1 MRLMAQESSTFWTE
15 AFKNHKFLI
24 LRTFIIILSFLFSTN
39 LFSQDSI
46 PERFSLKE
54 SIEIAIRN
62 NINLK
67 RANLQ
72 AETATLNFKGTRS
85 EVLPSLNGRYNYG
98 INNGRSIDPFTND
111 YIDQKLNFSNAGLNL
126 DAQIFNGFELR
137 NSIQRDRNNMRASE
151 AEVKAERQ
159 KLILD
164 VTLAY
169 FQVLNN
175 RDLLELARLRLE
187 STKQQTDRL
196 KTLNEQGQGNP
207 ADYTDI
213 KGQVNNDESMVVDA
227 ENNLYQSKLELAQ
240 LLNVDSDIYIED
252 FQVSPELEK
261 YQLSAEETYEASLKN
276 LATFEARRLR
286 IEAAEEDVAVSR
298 SLFAPNI
305 SFFAQLNTNYSS
317 VARLFNETGTQI
329 VETGQFISV
338 DGVTYPVRT
347 NQSLFAEEK
356 ISYSDQFENNL
367 NSVIGVAV
375 DIPIFNGFRAKR
387 NVQLKKIQLED
398 AELEL
403 ENTKNEF
410 LQAIKRA
417 HKDMKAAYENYFILQ
432 DQVEAY
438 EQSYEV
444 NEIRFTNGVSNIV
457 EYIISK
463 NNLDGARI
471 NLANAK
477 YEYLIRL
484 KVLDYYKG
492 ESI

>member
-1 MRLMAQESSTFWTE
+1 LKTFITILSLLLSIHLYAQE
-15 AFKNHKFLI
+15 NP
-24 LRTFIIILSFLFSTN
+24 
-39 LFSQDSI
+39 
-46 PERFSLKE
+46 PEKLSLKE
-54 SIEIAIRN
+54 CIEIAIRN

-72 AETATLNFKGTRS
+72 EETATLNFNGTRS
-85 EVLPSLNGRYNYG
+85 EVLPRLNGSYNYG

-126 DAQIFNGFELR
+126 DTQIFNGFELR
-137 NSIQRDRNNMRASE
+137 NSIQRDRFNMKASE
-151 AEVKAERQ
+151 AETKAERQ
-159 KLILD
+159 QLILD

-175 RDLLELARLRLE
+175 RDLLELAKLRLE
-187 STKQQTDRL
+187 STRQQTDRL

-213 KGQVNNDESMVVDA
+213 KGQVNNDQTIVVDA

-240 LLNVDSDIYIED
+240 LLNVDSEIYVEE
-252 FQVSPELEK
+252 FQISPELEK

-286 IEAAEEDVAVSR
+286 IEAAEEDIAVSR

-329 VETGQFISV
+329 VETGQFITV
-338 DGVTYPVRT
+338 DDANFPVLT
-347 NQSLFAEEK
+347 NETQFSEEK
-356 ISYSDQFENNL
+356 ISYVDQFENNL
-367 NSVIGVAV
+367 NSVVGIAV

-403 ENTKNEF
+403 ENTKNQF

-417 HKDMKAAYENYFILQ
+417 HNDMEAAYENYFILQ
-432 DQVEAY
+432 DQVKAY

-492 ESI
+492 EV

>member
-1 MRLMAQESSTFWTE
+1 M
-15 AFKNHKFLI
+15 K
-24 LRTFIIILSFLFSTN
+24 TFIIILSL
-39 LFSQDSI
+39 LLSI
-46 PERFSLKE
+46 HLCAQENPPEKLSLKE
-54 SIEIAIRN
+54 CIEIAIRN

-72 AETATLNFKGTRS
+72 EETATLNFKETRS
-85 EVLPSLNGRYNYG
+85 EVLPRLNGSYNYG

-126 DAQIFNGFELR
+126 DTQIFNGFELR
-137 NSIQRDRNNMRASE
+137 NSIQRDRFNMKASE
-151 AEVKAERQ
+151 AETKAERQ
-159 KLILD
+159 QLILD

-175 RDLLELARLRLE
+175 RDLLELAKLRLE
-187 STKQQTDRL
+187 STRQQTDRL
-196 KTLNEQGQGNP
+196 QTLNEQGQGNP

-213 KGQVNNDESMVVDA
+213 KGQVNNDQTIVVDA

-240 LLNVDSDIYIED
+240 LLNVDSEIYVEE
-252 FQVSPELEK
+252 FQISPELEK
-261 YQLSAEETYEASLKN
+261 YQLSAKETYEASLKY

-286 IEAAEEDVAVSR
+286 IEAAEEDIAVSR
-298 SLFAPNI
+298 SLLAPNI
-305 SFFAQLNTNYSS
+305 SLFAQLNTNYSS

-329 VETGQFISV
+329 IETGQFITV
-338 DGVTYPVRT
+338 DDANFPVRT
-347 NQSLFAEEK
+347 NQSQFSEEK
-356 ISYSDQFENNL
+356 ISYTDQFENNL
-367 NSVIGVAV
+367 NSVVGIAV

-403 ENTKNEF
+403 ENTKNQF

-417 HKDMKAAYENYFILQ
+417 HNDMEAAYENYFILQ
-432 DQVEAY
+432 DQVAAY

-492 ESI
+492 EV

>member
-1 MRLMAQESSTFWTE
+1 
-15 AFKNHKFLI
+15 
-24 LRTFIIILSFLFSTN
+24 LRTFIIILSFILSSH
-39 LFSQDSI
+39 LYSQDTLSKKL
-46 PERFSLKE
+46 SLTE
-54 SIEIAIRN
+54 SIEIAVKN

-67 RANLQ
+67 RTHLRE
-72 AETATLNFKGTRS
+72 ETATLDFKGTRS
-85 EVLPSLNGRYNYG
+85 EVLPNLNGSYNYG

-137 NSIQRDRNNMRASE
+137 NSIQRDRFNMKASE
-151 AEVKAERQ
+151 AETKAERQ
-159 KLILD
+159 ELILD

-175 RDLLELARLRLE
+175 QDLLKLAKLRLE

-196 KTLNEQGQGNP
+196 KTLNEEGQGNP

-213 KGQVNNDESMVVDA
+213 KGQVHNDQITVVDA

-240 LLNVDSDIYIED
+240 LLNIDSEIHIEE
-252 FQVSPELEK
+252 FQISPELEK
-261 YQLSAEETYEASLKN
+261 YQLSAEEIYKASLEN
-276 LATFEARRLR
+276 LKTFEAKRLR
-286 IEAAEEDVAVSR
+286 VLAAEEDVAVSR
-298 SLFAPNI
+298 SLFAPDI
-305 SFFAQLNTNYSS
+305 SLFAQLNTNYSS

-329 VETGQFISV
+329 IETGQFITV
-338 DGVTYPVRT
+338 DEVTYPVRT
-347 NQSLFAEEK
+347 NESQFAQEK

-367 NSVIGVAV
+367 NSVVGIAV

-387 NVQLKKIQLED
+387 NVQLKKNQLED

-403 ENTKNEF
+403 ENTKNDF

-417 HKDMKAAYENYFILQ
+417 HNHMEAAFKNYFILQ

-438 EQSYEV
+438 KQSYEV

-463 NNLDGARI
+463 NNLDRARI

-492 ESI
+492 DV